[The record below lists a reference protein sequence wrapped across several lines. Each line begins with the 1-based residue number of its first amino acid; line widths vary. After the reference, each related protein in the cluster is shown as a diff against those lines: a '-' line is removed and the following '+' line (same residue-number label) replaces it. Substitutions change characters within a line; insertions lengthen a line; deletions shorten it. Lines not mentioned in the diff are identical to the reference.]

1 MMTLWLKG
9 LFQDRRGRLT
19 GTIAGIALTVAMLAA
34 LGAFLSHSAS
44 SMTRRAIEGVPV
56 DWQVQLVPGTSIQSI
71 SQAVHK
77 AVAVTKL
84 QTVGYANVDSLETS
98 TGGTT
103 QTTGE
108 GKVLG
113 IDATYAQDYPGQFR
127 TLLGGIEGVLIAQQT
142 AANLHA
148 TVGDV
153 VTIHRTGLPAVQVK
167 VAGIVDLPNANSMFQ
182 AVGVPPGAAPQAP
195 PDNVLLLPMA
205 MWHEFFDPQANV
217 RPDSVRTQ
225 LHVGLMRNKL
235 ADSPEAAF
243 TDVQR
248 AARNLEA
255 RIAGNGIVAD
265 NLAARLDAVRS
276 DALYARVLFL
286 FLGAP
291 GAVLAAL
298 LTFAVANSGG
308 DRRRRDQALLRLR
321 GASQAVILKLA
332 AAEAAYVGTI
342 GALFGL
348 VMAAVS
354 TKYVLGMVIFDTSV
368 LIWTTISVVVGLMLA
383 SIAIIVPAWNDA
395 RHTTVAAA
403 RLTIGRA
410 ASPIWRRVGLDYIL
424 ITLSAIVFWRTWGTG
439 YQVVLSPE
447 GTSSSMVDYQ
457 AFLAPILFWLG
468 TGLLTVRWCLAGLVR
483 GRTSLTGLFQPIAGS
498 LSGLVAAAMGRQRKR
513 ITQGVALVALA
524 FAFAMST
531 AIFNTTYRAQA
542 LVDAE
547 LTNGA
552 DVAVSGSMLAP
563 ASMKLKELAA
573 MPGVSVAQAMQH
585 RFAYVGNDLQDLY
598 GIDAKHIGDVT
609 KISDAYFQ
617 GGTAKSLLDL
627 LARTPDGI
635 LVSEETVND
644 FQLKLGDELNLRLQ
658 NGKDH
663 QYHPVKFHFIG
674 VVREFPTA
682 PRDSFLV
689 ANAPYIAQQTGAVG
703 AEVVVLK
710 TKGIPADVA
719 AAARSIVTS
728 LPGVKVSDI
737 SQARHLIGSSL
748 TSVDLTGL
756 TRLELGF
763 AVLMVAGATGLI
775 LALGLADR
783 RRIFAILSALG
794 AKPRQL
800 GAFLWSEALFIFV
813 TGALVGTGTGVA
825 LAWMLIKLLTGV
837 FDPPPDFLSVP
848 WVYLVSVVGIAFIS
862 AVAAV
867 KGAQAET
874 RVPAVQR
881 MREL

>member
-1 MMTLWLKG
+1 MMTLWFKG
-9 LFQDRRGRLT
+9 LFQDRRGRLA
-19 GTIAGIALTVAMLAA
+19 GTISGIALTVAMLAA

-56 DWQVQLVPGTSIQSI
+56 DWQVQLVPGTSMDAI

-77 AVAVTKL
+77 AAAVAKL
-84 QTVGYANVDSLETS
+84 QTVAYASVDSLES
-98 TGGTT
+98 KTGTTT
-103 QTTGE
+103 QTTGQ

-113 IDATYAQDYPGQFR
+113 IDASYAQNFPDQFR
-127 TLLGGIEGVLIAQQT
+127 TLLGGLDGVLIAQQT
-142 AANLHA
+142 AANLHVTA
-148 TVGDV
+148 GDA
-153 VTIHRTGLPAVQVK
+153 VTIHRTGLSAIEVK

-195 PDNVLLLPMA
+195 PDNVLLLPMT
-205 MWHEFFDPQANV
+205 MWHNFFDPQMVV
-217 RPDSVRTQ
+217 RPDSVRLQ
-225 LHVGLMRNKL
+225 LHVGLMHDKL
-235 ADSPEAAF
+235 PDNPEAAF
-243 TDVQR
+243 TAVQG

-265 NLAARLDAVRS
+265 NLAARLDAVRG

-286 FLGAP
+286 FLGTP
-291 GAVLAAL
+291 GALLAAFV
-298 LTFAVANSGG
+298 TIAVASSGG
-308 DRRRRDQALLRLR
+308 ERRRRDQALLRLR
-321 GASQAVILKLA
+321 GASQSIILKLA
-332 AAEAAYVGTI
+332 AAEAAYVGLL
-342 GALFGL
+342 GAIVGL
-348 VMAAVS
+348 VIAAMS
-354 TKYVLGMVIFDTSV
+354 TRFLLGIVVFDASAI
-368 LIWTTISVVVGLMLA
+368 IWSVVAVLAGLLLA
-383 SIAIIVPAWNDA
+383 SVAIVVPAWIDA
-395 RHTTVAAA
+395 RHTTVVAA
-403 RLTIGRA
+403 RLTIGQD
-410 ASPIWRRVGLDYIL
+410 SNPIWRRIGLDYIL
-424 ITLSAIVFWRTWGTG
+424 ITLSAIVFWRTWSTG

-447 GTSSSMVDYQ
+447 GTSASMVDYQ

-468 TGLLTVRWCLAGLVR
+468 TGLLTVRWCLTGLVR
-483 GRTSLTGLFQPIAGS
+483 GRTSLTALFQPIVGS

-524 FAFAMST
+524 FAFATST
-531 AIFNTTYRAQA
+531 AIFNTTYHAQA

-552 DVAVSGSMLAP
+552 DVAVSGSMMAP
-563 ASMKLKELAA
+563 VSAKLKELAA
-573 MPGVSVAQAMQH
+573 MTSVTVAQAMQH
-585 RFAYVGNDLQDLY
+585 RFAYVGNDLQDIY
-598 GIDAKHIGDVT
+598 GIDPRHIGDVT
-609 KISDAYFQ
+609 KRSDAYFQ
-617 GGTAKSLLDL
+617 GGTAKSVLDL
-627 LARTPDGI
+627 LANTTDGI
-635 LVSEETVND
+635 LVSDETVKD
-644 FQLKLGDELNLRLQ
+644 FQLQLGDELNLRLQ
-658 NGKDH
+658 NAKDH

-689 ANAPYIAQQTGAVG
+689 ANAAYIAQQTGSDG
-703 AEVVVLK
+703 AEVVLLK
-710 TKGIPADVA
+710 TKANPVDVA
-719 AAARSIVTS
+719 AAARAIVAS

-763 AVLMVAGATGLI
+763 AVVMVAGATGLI

-794 AKPRQL
+794 AKPKQL
-800 GAFLWSEALFIFV
+800 GAFLWSESLFIFI
-813 TGALVGTGTGVA
+813 TGALVGTGTGFG

-848 WVYLVSVVGIAFIS
+848 WPYLVTVLGIAFIS
-862 AVAAV
+862 TVVAV

-874 RVPAVQR
+874 KVPAVQR

>member
-9 LFQDRRGRLT
+9 LFQDRRGRFA

-56 DWQVQLVPGTSIQSI
+56 DWQVQLVPGTSLQAI
-71 SQAVHK
+71 SQTVHK
-77 AVAVTKL
+77 AVAVAKL

-103 QTTGE
+103 QTTGQ

-113 IDATYAQDYPGQFR
+113 VDATYAQDYPGQFR

-142 AANLHA
+142 AANLHV

-153 VTIHRTGLPAVQVK
+153 VTIRRTGLSAVEVK

-205 MWHEFFDPQANV
+205 MWHEFFDPQAAV

-225 LHVGLMRNKL
+225 LHVGLMHDKL
-235 ADSPEAAF
+235 PDNPEAAF
-243 TDVQR
+243 TAVQG
-248 AARNLEA
+248 AARNFEA

-276 DALYARVLFL
+276 DALYAKVLFL

-348 VMAAVS
+348 AMAAVS
-354 TKYVLGMVIFDTSV
+354 TRYVMGMVIFDTSA
-368 LIWTTISVVVGLMLA
+368 LIWTLMSVVVGLLLA
-383 SIAIIVPAWNDA
+383 SVAIVVPAWNDA

-403 RLTIGRA
+403 RLTIGRE

-424 ITLSAIVFWRTWGTG
+424 ITLSAIIFWRTWSTG

-468 TGLLTVRWCLAGLVR
+468 TGLLTVRLCLAGLIR
-483 GRTSLTGLFQPIAGS
+483 GRATLTGLFQPIAGS

-524 FAFAMST
+524 FAFATST

-563 ASMKLKELAA
+563 ASDKLKALAA
-573 MPGVSVAQAMQH
+573 MPDVTVAQAMQH

-617 GGTAKSLLDL
+617 GGTAKSVLDL
-627 LARTPDGI
+627 LAKTPDGI
-635 LVSEETVND
+635 LVSDETVKD
-644 FQLKLGDELNLRLQ
+644 FQLQLGDELNLRLQ
-658 NGKDH
+658 NGQDH
-663 QYHPVKFHFIG
+663 QYHQVKFHFIG

-703 AEVVVLK
+703 AEVVLLK
-710 TKGIPADVA
+710 TKANPVDVA
-719 AAARSIVTS
+719 AAARNIVAS

-800 GAFLWSEALFIFV
+800 GAFLWSEALFIFI

-837 FDPPPDFLSVP
+837 FDPPPDFLSIP
-848 WVYLVSVVGIAFIS
+848 WAYLASVLGIAFIS

-867 KGAQAET
+867 KGAQTET